1 MNAVLL
7 MIGIWA
13 GLCTFVAYC
22 CVRVGSMHDD
32 DYEDWRSCEEEAISN
47 KEL

>member
-1 MNAVLL
+1 MNTVLFI
-7 MIGIWA
+7 IGIWA

-32 DYEDWRSCEEEAISN
+32 DYDGWRSYEEEAICN